1 MRIRSGLVMVA
12 LPVMLLGVAQS
23 TIAGGYEIHCGYHSH
38 GGGEIVAGVLLGLPL
53 GHGRASH
60 HHRHQQRVPQRVD
73 HEPGHQRRRALV
85 ESHAEPQCVVED
97 DYLTTIVIDGQAVK
111 GSGIACLKPDGTWR
125 RK

>member
-23 TIAGGYEIHCGYHSH
+23 TLAGGYEIHYGYHSY
-38 GGGEIVAGVLLGLPL
+38 GGEIVAGVLLGLLL

-60 HHRHQQRVPQRVD
+60 HHRHQQRVAQRVY
-73 HEPGHQRRRALV
+73 HEPGPQRRRALV

-97 DYLTTIVIDGQAVK
+97 DYLTTIVIDGRAVE
-111 GSGIACLKPDGTWR
+111 GWGIACLKSDGTWR
-125 RK
+125 RE